1 MNTVTNLPLKDQIAA
16 ILRREISGG
25 EMKDG
30 EELTQERVSAALA
43 VSRIPVREA
52 FLQLETEGLLR
63 RLPNRHVQV
72 VGLTP
77 ERRRQNL
84 AALSALECG
93 LARLLAE
100 KWPVEAP
107 LRQYAQCL
115 TSQGDALRQADTA
128 FHLSLSRALDNPTL
142 AQIHATGRRSLF
154 ESSACP
160 REDSVILA
168 GNASIALALEQ
179 RDAEGLYRSIQNY
192 YEVFWE

>member
-16 ILRREISGG
+16 ILRREISSG

-30 EELTQERVSAALA
+30 EELTQDSISTALA

-84 AALSALECG
+84 MTLSALECG

-100 KWPVEAP
+100 NWPVEAS
-107 LRQYAQCL
+107 LKQYAQCL
-115 TSQGDALRQADTA
+115 SCQGEALRQADTS
-128 FHLSLSRALDNPTL
+128 FHLSLSQSLGNPTL
-142 AQIHATGRRSLF
+142 AQIHATSRRSLF
-154 ESSACP
+154 ENSAYP

-168 GNASIALALEQ
+168 GNAPIALALEQ
-179 RDAEGLYRSIQNY
+179 RDTEGLCRGIQDY
-192 YEVFWE
+192 YGAFWE